1 MERAAC
7 RCSDKEKIYDGSSVL
22 SNADS
27 HWYLSGLVRFWL
39 LVSSFLRFMTLIK
52 AMSLSISA
60 AGSLNP
66 SDSMHIRH
74 SHKPLLCLYSLY
86 FISQTSQIVR
96 YHFNCWLFLFFKLFA
111 PTSRWRLSRL
121 CFDLVVALQT
131 PTLFETQIIQKSQLN
146 ENGVYTVYA

>member
-1 MERAAC
+1 MFVRVSE
-7 RCSDKEKIYDGSSVL
+7 ILTVSVFIPQVHDPNKGHEPFNKVVL
-22 SNADS
+22 CP
-27 HWYLSGLVRFWL
+27 
-39 LVSSFLRFMTLIK
+39 T
-52 AMSLSISA
+52 SA

-111 PTSRWRLSRL
+111 PTSRRRRSRL